1 MRNSSLILL
10 FFLLISCNN
19 TNYHKYSG
27 VELSNYREPTNPLIL
42 ISIDGFRWDYFD
54 KIDTPNFD
62 RLIANGS
69 KADGLKTVYPSKT
82 FPNHTSIVTGNYPSN
97 HGIISMIQI
106 QPSLEKDLFI

>member
-69 KADGLKTVYPSKT
+69 KADGLNFK
-82 FPNHTSIVTGNYPSN
+82 SN
-97 HGIISMIQI
+97 NIAKLPPWLKSDD
-106 QPSLEKDLFI
+106 PFL